1 MSNSLAVAATTATL
15 RNLLLSE
22 VPKADADLADLEV
35 TTQPLDAA
43 RKGISKAQLNL
54 FLYQTATNAAW
65 RNLDVPGPVRPG
77 ETGSPPL
84 ALNLHYLITTYGRG
98 EADND
103 AVSHR
108 VLGAAMSVLHDHPV
122 LSRAE
127 ISAALV
133 GNDLADQF
141 ERLKVT
147 PLPMTIEDISKLWM
161 VFMTQYRISAAYEV
175 TVVLID
181 SKTPARSPL
190 PVLTRGEADRGW
202 PTAATVAPVLA
213 EVRPARSQQ
222 AARLGEDVVVVG
234 ARLTGGAAVRFT
246 STRVTQPVELPASAG
261 GTASQI
267 TVHLPDK
274 AHDPSALT
282 RWAPGLYTVA
292 LVIREGGA
300 LVMTSNEVA
309 VALAPL
315 ITVTPT
321 RASHGTIT
329 LTITCEPR
337 IVPGQRVLLVFG
349 DQQAQAASVTTPAD
363 PAQPT
368 TLTFTLHQI
377 TAGQYLVRLRV
388 DGVDSIPVVYTGS
401 PPVPGFD
408 PHQTVEV
415 T

>member
-43 RKGISKAQLNL
+43 RKGITKAQLNL
-54 FLYQTATNAAW
+54 FLYQTVTNAAW

-98 EADND
+98 EADNH

-127 ISAALV
+127 ISAALA

-190 PVLTRGEADRGW
+190 PVLTRGKAGRGW
-202 PTAATVAPVLA
+202 PATASVAPVLT

-222 AARLGEDVVVVG
+222 AARLGEDVVVAG
-234 ARLTGGAAVRFT
+234 ARLTSGAAVRFT
-246 STRVTQPVELPASAG
+246 STRVPHSVELPASAG
-261 GTASQI
+261 GTASEI

-274 AHDPSALT
+274 AHDSSALS

-292 LVIREGGA
+292 LVIRDGGA
-300 LVMTSNEVA
+300 PVMTSNEVA
-309 VALAPL
+309 LALAPL
-315 ITVTPT
+315 TTVTPT
-321 RASHGTIT
+321 RATHGTIT
-329 LTITCEPR
+329 LRITCEPR

-349 DQQAQAASVTTPAD
+349 DRQAQAASMTTPPD

-368 TLTFTLHQI
+368 TLTFTLHGI
-377 TAGQYLVRLRV
+377 TAGRYLVRLRV

-408 PHQTVEV
+408 PNQTVEV
-415 T
+415 V